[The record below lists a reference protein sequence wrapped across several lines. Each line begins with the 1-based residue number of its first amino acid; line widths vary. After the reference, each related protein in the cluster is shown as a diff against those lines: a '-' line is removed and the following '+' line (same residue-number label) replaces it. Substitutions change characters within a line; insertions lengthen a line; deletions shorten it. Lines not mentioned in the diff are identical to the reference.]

1 MISTIRRLRRTLFGV
16 ALASVCSG
24 LALAAPGS
32 RADAGNAPAPV
43 APPAAPRFAPIA
55 LPMTKIAD
63 GAFEF
68 FGVQQDAS
76 ADNGGA
82 IANLGFVI
90 GARCVAVIDTGGTA
104 WEGERLR
111 QAVRSLTSLPV
122 CAVIN
127 THMHPDHVYGNVA
140 FLAGAGNDVGQ
151 SRDSDRA
158 ADGIPLQ
165 PAQFIGHARLAGALA
180 ARRESYARAQ
190 QRILGAAAAG
200 TELVPPTVTVAPGQ
214 PYILDLGGRLLQVR
228 AWPTAH
234 TDNDVTVFDEASG
247 TLWAG
252 DLLFCERTPAL
263 DGSVNGWLAALD
275 QIEGMNPRQIVPGH
289 GPLGDW
295 KAALGAQRR
304 YLQVLR
310 ADTRAAIK
318 AHRSLRE
325 AIGQIGLSEQ
335 GRWLLFDE
343 YHRRNVAA
351 AYAELEW
358 EE

>member
-1 MISTIRRLRRTLFGV
+1 MNTQILRLRRAAFGA
-16 ALASVCSG
+16 ALVGG
-24 LALAAPGS
+24 LSTCAGAAPL
-32 RADAGNAPAPV
+32 AV
-43 APPAAPRFAPIA
+43 
-55 LPMTKIAD
+55 TKIAD
-63 GAFEF
+63 GAYAF
-68 FGVQQDAS
+68 FGAQQDAS

-82 IANLGFVI
+82 VANLGFVV
-90 GARCVAVIDTGGTA
+90 GQRCVAVIDTGGTPA
-104 WEGERLR
+104 EGQDLR
-111 QAVRSLTSLPV
+111 QAVRAVTPLPV

-127 THMHPDHVYGNVA
+127 THMHPDHVYGNAA
-140 FLAGAGNDVGQ
+140 FAAGIAAEEGAAGKAQQASTVG
-151 SRDSDRA
+151 S
-158 ADGIPLQ
+158 ADGAAGRGPGSIG
-165 PAQFIGHARLAGALA
+165 ADFIGHVHLAAALA
-180 ARRESYARAQ
+180 ARRETYARAQ
-190 QRILGAAAAG
+190 LRALGAAAG
-200 TELVPPTVTVAPGQ
+200 NTDLVAPTVTVAPGQ
-214 PYILDLGGRLLQVR
+214 PYTLDLGGRRLQVR

-234 TDNDVTVFDEASG
+234 TDNDVTVFDEASA

-252 DLLFCERTPAL
+252 DLLFVERTPVL

-275 QIEGMNPRQIVPGH
+275 QIEGLNPPQVVPGH

-295 KAALGAQRR
+295 KAALSAERR

-325 AIGQIGLSEQ
+325 AAGGIGLSEK

-343 YHRRNVAA
+343 YHQRNVAA